1 MAESGMDITRW
12 PNVGTW
18 SRRLGDQSGF
28 VLKYELI
35 PKRDTEFD
43 PCA

>member
-1 MAESGMDITRW
+1 MDITRW
-12 PNVGTW
+12 PNVDAG
-18 SRRLGDQSGF
+18 SRRLGDQPGLA
-28 VLKYELI
+28 LKYELI